1 MRSYSLPLET
11 SLPFGNGDKQA
22 FQAQESS
29 LARACWLLDRLTALS
44 RRSEVELDWIRSLR
58 IRCRNQRLIR
68 ESLLSLN

>member
-1 MRSYSLPLET
+1 MRYYSLPLET

-29 LARACWLLDRLTALS
+29 LARACWLLDRLTALC
-44 RRSEVELDWIRSLR
+44 RQSEVELDR
-58 IRCRNQRLIR
+58 IRALQVRCHNQRLIR